1 MKAFLVA
8 MTALLVLPEPSHAT
22 EQLAQ
27 AQDENIGTAEGE
39 VRKIDKSTKKITVRH
54 GPVSGLD
61 MEPMTMVLQVQDGAL
76 LEQLKVGDK
85 IKFTVRRGGGAFT
98 LQSFEPAK

>member
-1 MKAFLVA
+1 MKALIA
-8 MTALLVLPEPSHAT
+8 ALAALLALPTLS
-22 EQLAQ
+22 LAQ
-27 AQDENIGTAEGE
+27 EQTIGTAEGE

-61 MEPMTMVLQVQDGAL
+61 MEPMTMVLQVQDAAML
-76 LEQLKVGDK
+76 DKLAVGDK

-98 LQSFEPAK
+98 LQSFEKTN